1 MPGGKKKFESLF
13 GPSRIENRARA
24 EQSKKELVQRLL
36 APKVN
41 IGAASTVSSVSK
53 ELDAPVPRDTKLA
66 ERPFADAR
74 YGRASVPL
82 FDRDVLGEALHP
94 EPWLARLVDAALLT
108 ASSFEV
114 RIELI
119 WPGTIKSVAV
129 VQALASLE
137 RFAVGD
143 KRGLRSLLFPTKRTS
158 FTALGKFLLG
168 REKLLDWTR
177 EYLTITQ
184 LRGAKPPIPGRDDQD
199 KDMLLQAV
207 RSGWNQDPALPPPCI
222 SEVMP
227 NFDWDLE
234 VGRWGDY
241 SAKYLSRTKKSLQ
254 RRHKTELFKS
264 DRFARL
270 GAPQTA
276 PDALF
281 GISHLATAKHWKAA
295 LSSEAFAG
303 IGQPELVIFDL
314 TKAMRDTTQ
323 RNLIRLVPEVVMAV
337 KEVWKQ
343 PVGFLCITD
352 DPKTYFVLRRK
363 FLDDGENR
371 VVSEP
376 IVAAASDYGLS
387 QSPRP
392 MGWTPEPASNKHFH
406 VEVLDQEMAEAATR
420 FWTIGQQFDA
430 NAHAN
435 RQASATAAFL
445 LRLANLPGGYKDYI
459 GWMEASAFAD
469 SIRNELTWNGHV
481 ARLSAM
487 IEQGVFAD
495 KAESVR
501 RAIAKATALVET
513 YNEQTPL
520 ARRIAKELAAG
531 VGKQK
536 YRADLVFRSNADIGI
551 AKAFIGRQGAAME
564 TLADRINFRIH
575 KELAVILNGGA
586 VPSRLVFIG
595 LPDETLKE
603 LVTSERVP
611 ADSVVVMDWRRANTV
626 LTGLRALKSVEAY
639 KPYRGRIAE
648 FGDEIERRLKEV
660 PNSIDIEKI
669 EGLHVRRLSLPA
681 AAAEASRRA
690 EGPGGAFKLELEN
703 ESRVIV
709 SQRVYLYDPDEE
721 KPFHA
726 VDTEKV
732 KPGDM
737 VFVMSDELKDM
748 FEVALIKAGHGIPRG
763 SNFVEMLRN
772 YHKDVLANSRRLFG
786 DIGASALARKIQERM
801 HTMRPE
807 GPACS
812 LSRIRYWLDVEASS
826 DSQAEDLKPHSTWS
840 KSDFE
845 LFARALEIPDNLIGV
860 YWLMVTGQRVALQ
873 QAGRELAE
881 RYAHILFREESAAVH
896 FKLDQAEILELQD
909 EAIRNTYRV
918 IRVISP
924 QGMNGASTGQ

>member
-1 MPGGKKKFESLF
+1 MAGDKNKFESQF

-24 EQSKKELVQRLL
+24 EQTKKELLQRLL

-41 IGAASTVSSVSK
+41 VGAASRESSASA
-53 ELDAPVPRDTKLA
+53 ECDAPRRDTRLID
-66 ERPFADAR
+66 RPFADAR
-74 YGRASVPL
+74 YGRASVAL
-82 FDRDVLGEALHP
+82 FDRDVSDAALHP
-94 EPWLARLVDAALLT
+94 EPWLAHLVDAALLT
-108 ASSFEV
+108 ACSLEV

-119 WPGTIKSVAV
+119 WPGTIRSVAV
-129 VQALASLE
+129 VHALASLE
-137 RFAVGD
+137 RLAIGD
-143 KRGLRSLLFPTKRTS
+143 KRGLRSVLFPTKRTS
-158 FTALGKFLLG
+158 FAALGKFLLD
-168 REKLLDWTR
+168 REKLLDWSR
-177 EYLTITQ
+177 EFLTVTYLP
-184 LRGAKPPIPGRDDQD
+184 GAKRPIPGRDDQD
-199 KDMLLQAV
+199 KDILLQAV
-207 RSGWNQDPALPPPCI
+207 RSAWNQDRGLPSPCI

-227 NFDWDLE
+227 TFDWDLE
-234 VGRWGDY
+234 GRGWGEY
-241 SAKYLSRTKKSLQ
+241 SPKYLSRTKKSLQ
-254 RRHKTELFKS
+254 RSHKTELFKS

-281 GISHLATAKHWKAA
+281 GISHLATAKQWKAA
-295 LSSEAFAG
+295 LSSEVFLDA
-303 IGQPELVIFDL
+303 GQPDLVIFDL
-314 TKAMRDTTQ
+314 TKAMRETTH
-323 RNLIRLVPEVVMAV
+323 RNLIRLVPEAVAAV

-363 FLDDGENR
+363 FLDGGEDR
-371 VVSEP
+371 VISEP

-387 QSPRP
+387 RSPRP
-392 MGWTPEPASNKHFH
+392 IGWAPEPVSNKHFH

-420 FWTIGQQFDA
+420 FWTIGQHFDA
-430 NAHAN
+430 NTQAN

-487 IEQGVFAD
+487 IDQGALAD

-513 YNEQTPL
+513 YNEETPL
-520 ARRIAKELAAG
+520 ARRIAKELRAG

-536 YRADLVFRSNADIGI
+536 YRVDLVFRSNADIAI
-551 AKAFIGRQGAAME
+551 ARAFIARQGAAME
-564 TLADRINFRIH
+564 SLAERVNFRIH
-575 KELAVILNGGA
+575 KELVGILNATA

-603 LVTSERVP
+603 LITSERVP
-611 ADSVVVMDWRRANTV
+611 ADSVVIIDWRRANTV
-626 LTGLRALKSVEAY
+626 LIGLRTLKSVEAY

-648 FGDEIERRLKEV
+648 FGDEIERRLREV

-669 EGLHVRRLSLPA
+669 EALKVPRLSLPA

-690 EGPGGAFKLELEN
+690 EGPGGACKLELEN

-709 SQRVYLYDPDEE
+709 GQRVYLYDPDEE

-726 VDTEKV
+726 VDTEGV

-748 FEVALIKAGHGIPRG
+748 FELALIKAGHGIPRG

-772 YHKDVLANSRRLFG
+772 YHKDVIGNSRRLFG
-786 DIGASALARKIQERM
+786 NIGSSALARKIQERM
-801 HTMRPE
+801 HTM
-807 GPACS
+807 CS
-812 LSRIRYWLDVEASS
+812 EAPLCSVSRIRYWLDVEASS
-826 DSQAEDLKPHSTWS
+826 DNQAEDLKPHSTWS

-845 LFARALEIPDNLIGV
+845 LFARALEIPENLIGV

-881 RYAHILFREESAAVH
+881 RYAHILFREESAAVQ
-896 FKLDQAEILELQD
+896 FKLSQAAILELQD

-918 IRVISP
+918 VRVVP
-924 QGMNGASTGQ
+924 PLAMNGPSTSE